1 MNSIKVITGSLDVST
16 RGKRRK
22 AMSLVIVML
31 EKIRNAE
38 EEYMLRMPLNFQL
51 GEAYS
56 AADQSVDAI
65 IEAVDYLSDAY

>member
-16 RGKRRK
+16 RGKRRN
-22 AMSLVIVML
+22 AMSLVILML

-38 EEYMLRMPLNFQL
+38 EEYMLRMPLNLQS
-51 GEAYS
+51 GEAYA